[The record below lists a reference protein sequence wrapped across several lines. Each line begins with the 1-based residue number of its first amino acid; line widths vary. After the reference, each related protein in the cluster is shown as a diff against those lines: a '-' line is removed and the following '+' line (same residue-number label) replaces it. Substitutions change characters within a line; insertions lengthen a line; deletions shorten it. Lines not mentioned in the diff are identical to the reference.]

1 MTRALRAAL
10 IIAAITLPAT
20 AQAADKWITSW
31 VASAQGPYPVGNPS
45 AQPVLKFAFPTPE
58 AGARDQSFRL
68 VLMPEIWGNKARL
81 RFTNVFGT
89 RPVTFD
95 GVHAGLQLGSATLM
109 PGILTPDEMARL
121 SSAKGPE
128 FDRLFLEGMIKH
140 HGGALTMVE
149 QLLGTPADIDPAAA
163 GGLHGLSVAIPASP
177 GELDEAL
184 AGDARMIVVRTDRRR
199 NLALHRE
206 LAEVAT
212 AAVTPT

>member
-10 IIAAITLPAT
+10 IIAAIALPAT

-109 PGILTPDEMARL
+109 PGTNRAVTFGGKPSIMVEPGKDVWSDPVALAFVKDAKALTGRKLAVSFHVAGESGPMTWHAKAL
-121 SSAKGPE
+121 QTSYVTAPGAGAKG
-128 FDRLFLEGMIKH
+128 
-140 HGGALTMVE
+140 
-149 QLLGTPADIDPAAA
+149 QAD
-163 GGLHGLSVAIPASP
+163 
-177 GELDEAL
+177 DEA
-184 AGDARMIVVRTDRRR
+184 AFPYSTASWYFVDAVDMMAPI
-199 NLALHRE
+199 
-206 LAEVAT
+206 
-212 AAVTPT
+212 PK